1 MKFSIFML
9 TLALLVGNAFAAPE
23 ETFAQAQAAYDS
35 GHYAEASLL
44 YEEMIR
50 NGIRNVEVDY
60 NLGNAAFKNRD
71 LPQAILNY
79 RKAWYKAP
87 RDPDILANMHF
98 ALNAAGA
105 TEPKPTV
112 FGKAFNLLSKTAWI
126 KVAIGSYILFTLLLL
141 LGLLIRPAKRS
152 LNKASLLPAAV
163 ILIAAGGWWN
173 WHQLQ
178 ANPEWV
184 VVKSGAT
191 TLFGPMDGST
201 AHYNLPLAAIVRQTS
216 FNAKGWVEIEYDGKV
231 GWLKQEYIL
240 RVSP

>member
-1 MKFSIFML
+1 MKSSLFIL
-9 TLALLVGNAFAAPE
+9 ILALFAGSAFAASD

-35 GHYAEASLL
+35 GRYAEASML

-50 NGIRNVEVDY
+50 DGISNFEVEY
-60 NLGNAAFKNRD
+60 NLANAVFKNGD
-71 LPQAILNY
+71 LPQAVLYY
-79 RKAWYKAP
+79 RKAWYQAP
-87 RDPDILANMHF
+87 RDPDIRANMRF

-105 TEPKPTV
+105 AEPKATA
-112 FGKAFNLLSKTAWI
+112 FGKVFNLFSKTAWLR
-126 KVAIGSYILFTLLLL
+126 VAIGSYVFLTVLLL
-141 LGLLIRPAKRS
+141 LGMLIRAAKRT
-152 LNKASLLPAAV
+152 LKKASLLPATV
-163 ILIAAGGWWN
+163 ILIAAGGWWH

-178 ANPEWV
+178 TNPEWV

-191 TLFGPMDGST
+191 ALFGPVDGST

-216 FNAKGWVEIEYDGKV
+216 SNAKGWVEIKYDGKI